1 MRLINFKFVKSASKP
16 AEFIVDDLAQVAVVG
31 RSNVGKSSL
40 INMLAN
46 NKNMAK
52 TSSAPGRTRLVNYF
66 EVNKEFYL
74 VDLPGY
80 GYAKL
85 SKSQKESWDSVLGS
99 YFDSAEN
106 LKLVLVLLDC
116 RHLPSELDVLMIN
129 YLVERDIKYRIVLTK
144 ADKLSK
150 SELNQNMKKISDYI
164 RHSKDIMLV
173 TSSDKKQGRE
183 AISQAIEEVIEQ

>member
-1 MRLINFKFVKSASKP
+1 MRLINFKFIKSASKP
-16 AEFIVDDLAQVAVVG
+16 TEFIQDELSQVAVVG

-85 SKSQKESWDSVLGS
+85 SKTEKDSWDSVLGS
-99 YFDSAEN
+99 YFDNAEN

-116 RHLPSELDVLMIN
+116 RHLPSELDILMLN

-150 SELNQNMKKISDYI
+150 SELNNNIKKISDFI
-164 RHSKDIMLV
+164 RHNKEIMIT
-173 TSSDKKQGRE
+173 TSSDKKQGRDE
-183 AISQAIEEVIEQ
+183 IAKAIEDALK

>member
-1 MRLINFKFVKSASKP
+1 
-16 AEFIVDDLAQVAVVG
+16 
-31 RSNVGKSSL
+31 
-40 INMLAN
+40 MLAN

-85 SKSQKESWDSVLGS
+85 SKTEKDSWDSVLGS
-99 YFDSAEN
+99 YFDNAEN

-116 RHLPSELDVLMIN
+116 RHLPSELDILMLN

-150 SELNQNMKKISDYI
+150 SELNNNIKKISDFI
-164 RHSKDIMLV
+164 RHNKEIMIN
-173 TSSDKKQGRE
+173 TSSDKKQGRDE
-183 AISQAIEEVIEQ
+183 IAKAIEDALK